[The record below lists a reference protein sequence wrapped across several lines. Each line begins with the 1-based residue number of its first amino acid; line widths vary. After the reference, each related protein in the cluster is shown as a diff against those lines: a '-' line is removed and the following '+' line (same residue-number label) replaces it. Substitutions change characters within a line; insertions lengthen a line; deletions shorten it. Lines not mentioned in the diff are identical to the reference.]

1 MLAPNKTIYDK
12 LIGDF
17 SPKTP
22 KYVFR
27 GLHCFFD
34 AFGIAPKLRLPA
46 SAPPWDSTE
55 ESMATNPRQAE
66 RESSD
71 LGHETRKATDQA
83 GQTGRTMVDAAERT
97 TRAGAEAIAQRSME
111 QFSKM
116 FGLSGEAASETVQQS
131 ANNMQAVIES
141 ASIVAGGL
149 QDIAGEWMR
158 FAQTRLEQNLDH
170 LDQLRECRSLQDC
183 VALQTQILRDNL
195 EAFLRSAHRTSERTT
210 QFAGTAIRQMSNT
223 SIAPH

>member
-1 MLAPNKTIYDK
+1 
-12 LIGDF
+12 
-17 SPKTP
+17 
-22 KYVFR
+22 
-27 GLHCFFD
+27 
-34 AFGIAPKLRLPA
+34 
-46 SAPPWDSTE
+46 
-55 ESMATNPRQAE
+55 MATNPRQAE

-71 LGHETRKATDQA
+71 LGHETQKATDQA

-97 TRAGAEAIAQRSME
+97 TRAGAEAFRRNAEGVKETVQGGAEAGSRIAQRSME

-141 ASIVAGGL
+141 ASIVTGGL

-195 EAFLRSAHRTSERTT
+195 EAFLQSAHRTSERTT

>member
-1 MLAPNKTIYDK
+1 
-12 LIGDF
+12 
-17 SPKTP
+17 
-22 KYVFR
+22 
-27 GLHCFFD
+27 
-34 AFGIAPKLRLPA
+34 
-46 SAPPWDSTE
+46 
-55 ESMATNPRQAE
+55 MATNPRQAE

-116 FGLSGEAASETVQQS
+116 FGLSGEAAGETVQQS

-195 EAFLRSAHRTSERTT
+195 EAFLQSAHRTSERTT

>member
-1 MLAPNKTIYDK
+1 
-12 LIGDF
+12 
-17 SPKTP
+17 
-22 KYVFR
+22 
-27 GLHCFFD
+27 
-34 AFGIAPKLRLPA
+34 
-46 SAPPWDSTE
+46 
-55 ESMATNPRQAE
+55 MATNPRQAE

-71 LGHETRKATDQA
+71 LGHETRKTGDQA

-97 TRAGAEAIAQRSME
+97 TRAGAEAFRRNTEGVKETLQGGAEAGSRIAKRSME

-116 FGLSGEAASETVQQS
+116 FGLNGEAARETVQQS

-149 QDIAGEWMR
+149 QDIAGEWIR
-158 FAQTRLEQNLDH
+158 FAQTRPEQNLDH

-195 EAFLRSAHRTSERTT
+195 EAFLQSAHRTSERTT
-210 QFAGTAIRQMSNT
+210 QFAGTAFGR
-223 SIAPH
+223 

>member
-1 MLAPNKTIYDK
+1 
-12 LIGDF
+12 
-17 SPKTP
+17 
-22 KYVFR
+22 
-27 GLHCFFD
+27 
-34 AFGIAPKLRLPA
+34 
-46 SAPPWDSTE
+46 
-55 ESMATNPRQAE
+55 MATNPRQAE

-71 LGHETRKATDQA
+71 LGHETRKTADQA

-97 TRAGAEAIAQRSME
+97 TRAGAEAFRRNTEGVKETLQGGAEAGSRIAQRSME

-116 FGLSGEAASETVQQS
+116 FGLNGEAAREPVQQS

-149 QDIAGEWMR
+149 QDVAGEWIR

-195 EAFLRSAHRTSERTT
+195 EAFLQSAHRTSERTT

>member
-1 MLAPNKTIYDK
+1 
-12 LIGDF
+12 
-17 SPKTP
+17 
-22 KYVFR
+22 
-27 GLHCFFD
+27 
-34 AFGIAPKLRLPA
+34 
-46 SAPPWDSTE
+46 
-55 ESMATNPRQAE
+55 MATNPRQAE

-71 LGHETRKATDQA
+71 LGHETQKATDQA

-97 TRAGAEAIAQRSME
+97 TRAGAEAFRRNAEGVKETVQGGAEAGSRIAQRSME

-141 ASIVAGGL
+141 ASTVAGGL

>member
-1 MLAPNKTIYDK
+1 
-12 LIGDF
+12 
-17 SPKTP
+17 
-22 KYVFR
+22 
-27 GLHCFFD
+27 
-34 AFGIAPKLRLPA
+34 
-46 SAPPWDSTE
+46 
-55 ESMATNPRQAE
+55 MATNPRQAE

-71 LGHETRKATDQA
+71 LGHETQKATDQA

-97 TRAGAEAIAQRSME
+97 TRAGAEAFRRNAEGVKETVQGGAEAGSRIAQRSME

-116 FGLSGEAASETVQQS
+116 FGLSGEAAGETVQQS

-141 ASIVAGGL
+141 ASIVTGGL

>member
-1 MLAPNKTIYDK
+1 
-12 LIGDF
+12 
-17 SPKTP
+17 
-22 KYVFR
+22 
-27 GLHCFFD
+27 
-34 AFGIAPKLRLPA
+34 
-46 SAPPWDSTE
+46 
-55 ESMATNPRQAE
+55 MATNPRQAE

-71 LGHETRKATDQA
+71 LGHETRKTADQA

-97 TRAGAEAIAQRSME
+97 TRAGAEAFRRNTEGVKETLQGGAEAGSRIAQRSME

-116 FGLSGEAASETVQQS
+116 FGLNGEAARETVQQS

-149 QDIAGEWMR
+149 QDIAGEWIR

-195 EAFLRSAHRTSERTT
+195 EAFLQSAHRTSERTT

>member
-1 MLAPNKTIYDK
+1 
-12 LIGDF
+12 
-17 SPKTP
+17 
-22 KYVFR
+22 
-27 GLHCFFD
+27 
-34 AFGIAPKLRLPA
+34 
-46 SAPPWDSTE
+46 
-55 ESMATNPRQAE
+55 MATNPRQAE

-71 LGHETRKATDQA
+71 LGHETRKTGDQA

-97 TRAGAEAIAQRSME
+97 TRAGAEAFRRNTEGVKETLQGGAEAGSRIAQRSME

-116 FGLSGEAASETVQQS
+116 FGLNGEAARETVQQS

-149 QDIAGEWMR
+149 QDIAGEWIR

-183 VALQTQILRDNL
+183 VALRTQILRDNL
-195 EAFLRSAHRTSERTT
+195 EAFLQSAHRTSERTT